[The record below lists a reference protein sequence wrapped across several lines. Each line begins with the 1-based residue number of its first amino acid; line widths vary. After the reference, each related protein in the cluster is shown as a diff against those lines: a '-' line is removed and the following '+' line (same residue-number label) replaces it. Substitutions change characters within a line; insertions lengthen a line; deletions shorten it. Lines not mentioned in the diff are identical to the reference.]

1 MVGNNRIIMAA
12 NINEH
17 VEEGI
22 LAKELKK
29 IRLMNM
35 CTKMFK

>member
-1 MVGNNRIIMAA
+1 MVGKIRIILAA
-12 NINEH
+12 DINEH

-22 LAKELKK
+22 LGKELKK
-29 IRLMNM
+29 IRLMNV